1 MSDPLA
7 RLCSNSPP
15 FIITLESNVKFMKLK
30 EIVTSVRDSWL
41 SNKFSSS
48 VPKEMWWEELIG
60 EYKFWGVMGYQGS
73 AN

>member
-7 RLCSNSPP
+7 WLCSPY
-15 FIITLESNVKFMKLK
+15 IITLESNVKFMKLK

-48 VPKEMWWEELIG
+48 VPKEMWWEELIR
-60 EYKFWGVMGYQGS
+60 ENKFWGVMG
-73 AN
+73 